1 MIILNTIS
9 VVIYKAYTIQG
20 TLFYFLTSTS
30 SNYINHL
37 YTLLSLCLTYQS
49 LTFLYFFTLLSK
61 ILIKLILID
70 GYPLNFLYF
79 HLLFTYRHT
88 NLQFYAFFYLCPKAC
103 YFIFTI
109 YRFKKC
115 HSYFFNIQTLESLF
129 SMSFM
134 SNQETGV

>member
-1 MIILNTIS
+1 MQYIKLIQSKVRFLFSYFNFLLLYKSSLHSIIFMSDLSKSNIS
-9 VVIYKAYTIQG
+9 V
-20 TLFYFLTSTS
+20 L
-30 SNYINHL
+30 
-37 YTLLSLCLTYQS
+37 
-49 LTFLYFFTLLSK
+49 FTLLSK